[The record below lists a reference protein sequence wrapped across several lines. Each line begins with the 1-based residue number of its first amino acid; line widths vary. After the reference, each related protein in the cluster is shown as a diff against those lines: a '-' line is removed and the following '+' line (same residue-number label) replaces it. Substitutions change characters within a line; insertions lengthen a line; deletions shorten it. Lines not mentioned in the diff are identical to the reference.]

1 MVIAENKKSLKT
13 RNLTRLA
20 LLFAIILVANVAAS
34 FVFTRI
40 DLTSDKR
47 FTLSES
53 TRNMLKGLKDVVHF
67 KVYLSGDFL
76 PGFEKLEKAIR
87 ETLDEM
93 RIYAGDNLSYEFID
107 PSALPDE
114 NKRRELYKYLSE
126 KGIVPTSLEEKA
138 QGKQSSR
145 LIFPGALIYYGATER
160 ALMLLKDQTGRS
172 PELMLN
178 NSIQNLEFELI
189 NAIRKI
195 TTMKPD
201 KIAFIEGHDEL
212 PQKNIADIAQSLAGA
227 YDLKRIRIEG
237 KLNALKGFKTII
249 IAKPLL
255 PFDEKDKYVIDQFVM
270 NGGSVLWLMD
280 GMYAEM
286 DSLSERN
293 EILAVSNN
301 LNLEDMLFRYG
312 ARVNNDMI
320 QDVVAAPI
328 PVITG
333 YVGDKPRT
341 SLLPWN
347 YFPISISTT
356 KHPIVYNINPV
367 KFQFASSIDT
377 IGLPG
382 IKKTILLTTS
392 EYSRVQGSP
401 ARISLELLREK
412 PDLTQFNK
420 KYLPLAVLL
429 EGSFSSLYENRIP
442 PVLAENKEIG
452 FKAKGKPA
460 RMLVISDGDVIRN
473 DYLKASNQ
481 IMPLGFDRYTRE
493 TYGNKTFLLNAIDYL
508 TDESGIIHIRSKELK
523 LRIFD
528 KTKLENAKA
537 NWQLIVT
544 AGPVLLVSL
553 FGIYTNFNRRRKYA
567 SQAASDFY

>member
-1 MVIAENKKSLKT
+1 MVTTENKKNLRAK
-13 RNLTRLA
+13 NLTRFV
-20 LLFAIILVANVAAS
+20 LLVAIIIVSNVAAS
-34 FVFTRI
+34 FVYSRI
-40 DLTSDKR
+40 DMTSDKR
-47 FTLSES
+47 YTLSES
-53 TRNMLKGLKDVVHF
+53 TRNLLKSLKDVVHL
-67 KVYLSGDFL
+67 KVYLSGDFP

-93 RIYAGDNLSYEFID
+93 RVYAGDNLSYEFID

-114 NKRRELYKYLSE
+114 TKRRDLYKQLSE
-126 KGIVPTSLEEKA
+126 KGIIPTSLEEKG
-138 QGKQSSR
+138 QDKQSSR
-145 LIFPGALIYYGATER
+145 LIFPGALIYYGASER

-178 NSIQNLEFELI
+178 NSIQNIEFELI

-227 YDLKRIRIEG
+227 YDLKRIKIEG
-237 KLNALKGFKTII
+237 KLGSLKGFKTII
-249 IAKPLL
+249 IAKPML
-255 PFDEKDKYVIDQFVM
+255 PFDEKDKFVIDQFVM
-270 NGGSVLWLMD
+270 NGGRVLWLID
-280 GMYAEM
+280 GMFAEM

-312 ARVNNDMI
+312 ARVNNDMV

-328 PVITG
+328 PVVTG
-333 YVGDKPRT
+333 YVGDKPKT

-347 YFPISISTT
+347 YFPISIPET
-356 KHPIVYNINPV
+356 KHPIVFNINPV

-392 EYSRVQGSP
+392 EYSRTQGSP
-401 ARISLELLREK
+401 ARISLELLRQK
-412 PDLTQFNK
+412 PDLSQFNK

-442 PVLAENKEIG
+442 PAIAESEEIG
-452 FKAKGKPA
+452 FKAKGQPS

-473 DYLKASNQ
+473 DYRKSTNQ
-481 IMPLGFDRYTRE
+481 IMPLGFDRYTGE

-528 KTKLENAKA
+528 KAKLETSKA

-544 AGPVLLVSL
+544 AGPVLLVML
-553 FGIYTNFNRRRKYA
+553 LGIYKNFIRKRKYA
-567 SQAASDFY
+567 SQAA